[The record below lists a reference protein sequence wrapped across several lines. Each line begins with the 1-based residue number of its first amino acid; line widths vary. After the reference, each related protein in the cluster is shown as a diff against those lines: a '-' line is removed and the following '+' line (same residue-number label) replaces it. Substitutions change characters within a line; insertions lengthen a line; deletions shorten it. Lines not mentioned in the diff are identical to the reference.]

1 MLGHGP
7 NSHIVKVHDVFKK
20 KFLLY
25 SGADSQANY
34 VLCKKLKSNLYQNI
48 KFHDPRALTV

>member
-7 NSHIVKVHDVFKK
+7 NGHLVKVHDVFKN
-20 KFLLY
+20 FLLF

-34 VLCKKLKSNLYQNI
+34 VLCKKFKSNLYQNI